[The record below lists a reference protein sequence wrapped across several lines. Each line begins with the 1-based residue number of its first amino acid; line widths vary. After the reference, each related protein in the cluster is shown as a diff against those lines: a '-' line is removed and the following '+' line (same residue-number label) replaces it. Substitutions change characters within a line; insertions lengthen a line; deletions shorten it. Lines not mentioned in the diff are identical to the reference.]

1 MAQNKDMSTTT
12 HLGSEDHS
20 HHPTPGTYFKVA
32 ITLSVITAIEVGV
45 FYVEGLSY
53 GIIPILAILSSLKF
67 ALVIMFYMHLRYDNR
82 LFSGLFLTGLA
93 LAFLVVIA
101 LLALF
106 KFFAF
111 G

>member
-12 HLGSEDHS
+12 HLGFEDHS
-20 HHPTPGTYFKVA
+20 DHPTPGTYFKVA
-32 ITLSVITAIEVGV
+32 ITLSVITAIEIGV
-45 FYVEGLSY
+45 FYVEDLSY
-53 GIIPILAILSSLKF
+53 GIIPILAILSGLKF

-111 G
+111 D